1 MIEQGAPRP
10 SSRSVNPHALVW
22 YAAYGSNLHVPRLT
36 CYLAGG
42 TPPGSRRT
50 YLGARDPSPP
60 RATASVWLP
69 GRLRFAG
76 DSPVWGGGVAVL
88 ETGDRAGSPTPVDRA
103 GSAATVSR
111 SGEVAAQAPGDR
123 AGSAATVS
131 RSGEVAA
138 QAYLLTHQQ
147 VCDIVAQE
155 TRREAGAV
163 SVLEAPLGGAGW
175 YDALVTGELDGH
187 PLVALAATDPPP
199 PNAPGATY
207 LTMLMDGLRA
217 AHGWSPEECADYVG
231 RWPGAESWTRE
242 SLVRLAERTA
252 PTVRGT

>member
-1 MIEQGAPRP
+1 MIEQAPVIGQGAPRP
-10 SSRSVNPHALVW
+10 SSRCGETADLVW
-22 YAAYGSNLHVPRLT
+22 YAAYGSNLHLPRLT

-42 TPPGSRRT
+42 TPPGSQRT

-60 RATASVWLP
+60 RAVAPVWLP
-69 GRLRFAG
+69 GQVRFAG

-88 ETGDRAGSPTPVDRA
+88 EHPDDRTGSPA
-103 GSAATVSR
+103 
-111 SGEVAAQAPGDR
+111 GDR

-131 RSGEVAA
+131 GSGGVAA
-138 QAYLLTHQQ
+138 QAYLLTREQ

-163 SVLEAPLGGAGW
+163 GELAAPLGGTGW
-175 YDALVTGELDGH
+175 YDALVTDVLDDR

-199 PNAPGATY
+199 PNPPGTTY
-207 LTMLMDGLRA
+207 LTMLTHGLRA
-217 AHGWSPEECADYVG
+217 TRGWSAEQCADYVR

-242 SLVRLAERTA
+242 ALSELAA
-252 PTVRGT
+252 SPLSHV